1 MVEAFLDP
9 SDLSY
14 LYLRVVALGA
24 WVGPGHCSVN
34 GQGVAF
40 LLGGHPQFSIVAAP
54 QVIEFLREE
63 FSCL

>member
-1 MVEAFLDP
+1 MVEVFLDP

-14 LYLRVVALGA
+14 LYLRVLALGA

-40 LLGGHPQFSIVAAP
+40 
-54 QVIEFLREE
+54 FLEDTHSSVLPLPPKSLS
-63 FSCL
+63 F